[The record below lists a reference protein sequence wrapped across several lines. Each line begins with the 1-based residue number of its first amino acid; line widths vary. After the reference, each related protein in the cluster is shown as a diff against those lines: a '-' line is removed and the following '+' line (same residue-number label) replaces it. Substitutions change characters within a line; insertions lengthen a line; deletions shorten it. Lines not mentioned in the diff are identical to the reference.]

1 MCKIGHIPSLALP
14 CTVTSDKLSAPL
26 RPVTS
31 VRPTLLIPEL
41 IWPEPGDELTL
52 GKLATP
58 GLDWLLAHA
67 DAARGARQGYE
78 AALLEAG
85 GLAGQP
91 FGALRLLGEADGGI
105 ARDGHWLCADPVHL
119 RFHHE
124 RIVLA
129 DAGAFDLD
137 ESDAQ
142 ALVAALNAEFAEL
155 GHFHASTAKR
165 WYLRLHAAVDHVAEP
180 ISAVAGRRMNSELDG
195 KASPL
200 RRWLNEIQMFL
211 HVHPVNAKRQAA
223 GLPAV
228 NSLWLWGGGELPA
241 TNARHSAVC
250 ADDPLARGL
259 ALAAGLPARP
269 MPASLA
275 GLLAGPASLVVLD
288 ALLPPVLYEDGAA
301 WRAAA
306 EELDRDWFAPLR
318 RALGRG
324 IDGVEL
330 VAPTIYGTLSWSI
343 AAGERWKFWKKGR
356 PLADRARELAEG
368 KMP

>member
-1 MCKIGHIPSLALP
+1 M
-14 CTVTSDKLSAPL
+14 
-26 RPVTS
+26 S

-67 DAARGARQGYE
+67 EAARGARQGYE
-78 AALLEAG
+78 AALLEVG

-228 NSLWLWGGGELPA
+228 NSLWLWGAGELPA

-259 ALAAGLPARP
+259 ALAAGIPARP

-275 GLLAGPASLVVLD
+275 ELLAGDAGPAPLVVLD

-301 WRAAA
+301 WREAA
-306 EELDRDWFAPLR
+306 EGLDRDWFAPLR

-324 IDGVEL
+324 VDGVEL
-330 VAPTIYGTLSWSI
+330 IAPTIYGTLSWSI

-368 KMP
+368 KTP